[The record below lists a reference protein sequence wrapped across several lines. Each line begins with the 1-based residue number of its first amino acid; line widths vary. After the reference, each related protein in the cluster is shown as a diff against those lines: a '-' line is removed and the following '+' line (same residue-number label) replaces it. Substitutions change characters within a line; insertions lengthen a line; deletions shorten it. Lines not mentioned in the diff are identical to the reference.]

1 MSPSPSTRL
10 GGQGLLAAAGL
21 VAVVTLLSRVVG
33 VARWFA
39 FSSSV
44 GSTCVGQ
51 VYTTVNQ
58 IPNVLFEIAAGG
70 ALAAVAVPLV
80 ARHLDRGEEDLADR
94 TASALLGWT
103 VVVLLPVALLV
114 ALAAGPLAG
123 ALLDAPGGA
132 AACSAEEA
140 RAAGRLMLLLF
151 APQVLLYGLGIVLTG
166 VLQAHRRFFAAALA
180 PLVSSAVVIATYLV
194 FGARYEAQMPLT
206 ELPRDGLVL
215 LALGTTL
222 GVAALSLPL
231 LLPASRLGV
240 RWRPT
245 LRFPAGSGRV
255 AGSLA
260 VAGLL
265 TVGAQ
270 QVFTVV
276 VLVVGNS
283 VGVGA
288 VPVWTYAQTVY
299 LLPYAVLVVPLATAA
314 FPRLAGDREQA
325 RGTLRRTA
333 RALVVSAL
341 AGGAALVA
349 ARAEVGA
356 VFLALDRG
364 ADGAGRAALEA
375 LPATLAGL
383 APGLLGFGLVA
394 LLTRSL
400 YAVDRPWWAAAGA
413 GGGWLAA
420 AAGGIALAGPAAAGG
435 VGDVL
440 LLLALASSA
449 GMLVSGA
456 ALLVLT
462 RRAWGRPALAGLA
475 RTSAVAL
482 AGAVLGVVLAELLPV
497 QASTMGDAL
506 AWGTVRGVLAMA
518 GVAVAVALLDRETWA
533 LVRDGVLARRAGSR
547 AGG

>member
-10 GGQGLLAAAGL
+10 GGQGLVAAAGL

-333 RALVVSAL
+333 RAVVVSAL

-349 ARAEVGA
+349 AREEVGA

-420 AAGGIALAGPAAAGG
+420 AVGGIALAGPAAAGG

-462 RRAWGRPALAGLA
+462 RRAWGAPALAGLA

-482 AGAVLGVVLAELLPV
+482 VGAVLGVVLAELLPV

-518 GVAVAVALLDRETWA
+518 GVAVVVALLDRETWA